1 MTHPDHVIS
10 NTHLSIDSRG
20 IVPHRLCA
28 KAMNKWRI
36 GHSPYLENM
45 TRAYWDF
52 CRCALP
58 LCRSGNIYHLILP
71 MQTQSIRSTLF
82 VGVEVH
88 KDSHT
93 AVGLSPFGEKL
104 FEMTVG
110 NEEAD
115 FIALVEKTKSEA
127 ESAGLIPSFG
137 LEDVHSW
144 GERLSEFL
152 VSEGLPVVA
161 VAPIFVDR
169 LRQLTPH
176 PEKNDALD
184 AKAGAGVMIRK
195 SESLPAHTV
204 TEEAKKAKQ
213 IRELSVEREW
223 LVKERARLKNQ
234 LHILLHRI
242 HNTSY
247 RTLFKDVFSKKALH
261 HWVRSIPRNIDSIL
275 EQRTKRSLRRLLDL
289 IEETQEIED
298 ELTALMELNG
308 FKIHTV
314 SGCGPVIAAELIG
327 EIGDINRFKS
337 PGSLAKYA
345 GCCPRECSS
354 GKRIKWRKTRSGNRR
369 LNKSFHRMALSQISR
384 SGNNAAKEYFKRK
397 ISEGKTK
404 SQALVC
410 LRRQLVNIIWMMM
423 KHKTEYVYPP
433 RNESCN

>member
-1 MTHPDHVIS
+1 
-10 NTHLSIDSRG
+10 
-20 IVPHRLCA
+20 
-28 KAMNKWRI
+28 
-36 GHSPYLENM
+36 
-45 TRAYWDF
+45 
-52 CRCALP
+52 
-58 LCRSGNIYHLILP
+58 

-82 VGVEVH
+82 VGVDVH

-184 AKAGAGVMIRK
+184 AKGVAEVMIRK
-195 SESLPAHTV
+195 IDSLPAYTV

-247 RTLFKDVFSKKALH
+247 RTLFKDVFSKKALR
-261 HWVRSIPRNIDSIL
+261 HWMKSIPKDCDTIL
-275 EQRTKRSLRRLLDL
+275 AQRTKRALRRVLDL
-289 IEETQEIED
+289 WEEIGEIEK
-298 ELTALMELNG
+298 ELSVLITASG
-308 FKIHTV
+308 HTLSTA
-314 SGCGPVIAAELIG
+314 SGCGTVVAAELIG
-327 EIGDINRFKS
+327 EIKDINRFKS

-345 GCCPRECSS
+345 GCAPKEHSS
-354 GKRIKWRKTRSGNRR
+354 GKTTRWRKTKSGNRR
-369 LNKSFHRMALSQISR
+369 LNRAFHRMALCQISR
-384 SGNNAAKEYFKRK
+384 MGNESAKTYFKRK
-397 ISEGKTK
+397 ITEGRSKA
-404 SQALVC
+404 QALVC
-410 LRRQLVNIIWMMM
+410 LRRQMVTIVWMMM
-423 KHKTEYVYPP
+423 KHKTEYKPALSAG
-433 RNESCN
+433 RFKTHQT